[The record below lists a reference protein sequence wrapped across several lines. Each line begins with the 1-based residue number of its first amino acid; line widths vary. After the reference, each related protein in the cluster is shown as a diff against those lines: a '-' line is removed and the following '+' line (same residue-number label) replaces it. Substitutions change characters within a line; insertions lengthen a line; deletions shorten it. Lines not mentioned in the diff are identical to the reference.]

1 MLTIFSHVT
10 PSTHFGIITLACLKS
25 VCLGYSLLER
35 YTAYRHGFLLIS
47 NTHDMIRITKATF
60 QGVLSMHPS
69 VERSRVQPT
78 ITSTSI
84 QEECWRNHATR
95 RSIQNIDFLC
105 RHLRKLTSFP
115 NNKEPNKRIKGSG
128 EDEMNSLQRTN
139 FLKKATV
146 PTVTKSKEFSRDSAD
161 VFFLI
166 FFKTFLS
173 SASRGIHVD
182 NQENAEAISDFE
194 LKMKMNI
201 YA

>member
-25 VCLGYSLLER
+25 VCSGYSLLER

-115 NNKEPNKRIKGSG
+115 NN
-128 EDEMNSLQRTN
+128 EMNSLQRTN

-173 SASRGIHVD
+173 SASRGIHVE